1 MTDISINIGGEGEQV
16 ELDLKIIGCDCRRED
31 FIFALVKFAN
41 QWKSIADAAAPTS
54 TIETKPCGC
63 QDAK

>member
-1 MTDISINIGGEGEQV
+1 MTDILINIGGEGEQV
-16 ELDLKIIGCDCRRED
+16 ELDLKIVGCDCRRED

-41 QWKSIADAAAPTS
+41 QWKAVADAAAPIS
-54 TIETKPCGC
+54 IIETKPCGC

>member
-1 MTDISINIGGEGEQV
+1 MTDILISIGGEGEWV

-41 QWKSIADAAAPTS
+41 QWKAIADAAAPTS
-54 TIETKPCGC
+54 TMTVKPCGC

>member
-1 MTDISINIGGEGEQV
+1 MTDILISIGGEGEQV
-16 ELDLKIIGCDCRRED
+16 ELDLKVVGCDCRRDD

-41 QWKSIADAAAPTS
+41 QWKAIADAAAPTS
-54 TIETKPCGC
+54 TITAKPCGC

>member
-1 MTDISINIGGEGEQV
+1 MTDILISIGGEGEQV
-16 ELDLKIIGCDCRRED
+16 ELNLKIVGCDCRRED

-41 QWKSIADAAAPTS
+41 QWKAVADAAAPTS
-54 TIETKPCGC
+54 TMTVKPCGC

>member
-1 MTDISINIGGEGEQV
+1 MTDILISIGGEGEQV

-41 QWKSIADAAAPTS
+41 QWKTTADAAAPTS

>member
-1 MTDISINIGGEGEQV
+1 MTNIIINIGGEGEQV
-16 ELDLKIIGCDCRRED
+16 ELDLKIIGCDCRRDD

-41 QWKSIADAAAPTS
+41 QWKAIADAAAPTS
-54 TIETKPCGC
+54 TKAVKPCGC

>member
-1 MTDISINIGGEGEQV
+1 MTDILINIGGEGEQV

-41 QWKSIADAAAPTS
+41 QWKAVADAAAPTS
-54 TIETKPCGC
+54 TMTVRPCGC